1 MPHDR
6 DHSNKGVRSDRDP
19 GRHLRGPCRRK
30 FLKGSDLQSS
40 LASRLADV
48 AQSNARALLTIN
60 RDVAQ
65 MALEAIAKPDPM
77 AIATLTPRA
86 LQLSM
91 REGAACMAG
100 SLEVSFSIGMA
111 LISAGLDLSKGK
123 TGSS

>member
-1 MPHDR
+1 M
-6 DHSNKGVRSDRDP
+6 SP
-19 GRHLRGPCRRK
+19 G